1 MDLTLLLQNSHTPVF
16 KNKKQWVRVSNKF
29 GVFEEIISRFSQGSI
44 VGQIWLVLF
53 LTTFFTSLRMHQ
65 FITLK
70 MIRPC
75 FTKTTNGLKKM
86 LKMESVDAIKW
97 LSDKKMIC

>member
-1 MDLTLLLQNSHTPVF
+1 MDLTLLLQNSHTPIF

-53 LTTFFTSLRMHQ
+53 LTTFFYLIENASVHN
-65 FITLK
+65 FEDDETL
-70 MIRPC
+70 
-75 FTKTTNGLKKM
+75 FH
-86 LKMESVDAIKW
+86 
-97 LSDKKMIC
+97 